1 MPEPSA
7 AGLEGCSL
15 LGILDFCHHTDHQS
29 LNPEVDS
36 KA

>member
-7 AGLEGCSL
+7 AGLEGYSL
-15 LGILDFCHHTDHQS
+15 SGILDFCHRTDHQS
-29 LNPEVDS
+29 LNAKGDS